1 MFKKVT
7 ALMLALCLT
16 LTVFAGCGGDK
27 SSAAPSTAPDAS
39 ASESAA
45 PDAKPATASDTFV
58 WNLGADPKTWDPGLN
73 NASDGGHVI
82 NNLFE
87 GLMRDIGGGKLDY
100 AIAESHTVSEDLL
113 TYTFKIR
120 PDVKWS
126 DGKPLTAKDFE
137 FSWKRVCDPA
147 TASEYSFIMA
157 PYIVGGEDFL
167 NGKGSKDDMGVKAI
181 DDATL
186 EVKLN
191 F

>member
-1 MFKKVT
+1 MFKKVM
-7 ALMLALCLT
+7 ALSLAFCLS
-16 LTVFAGCGGDK
+16 LTVLAGCGGSK
-27 SSAAPSTAPDAS
+27 SSAAPSTSTDAS
-39 ASESAA
+39 KAPEGSSAA
-45 PDAKPATASDTFV
+45 STATPTPAPASADTFV

-100 AIAESHTVSEDLL
+100 AIAESHTLSEDKL

-120 PDVKWS
+120 PGVKWS

-167 NGKGSKDDMGVKAI
+167 NGKGTK
-181 DDATL
+181 
-186 EVKLN
+186 
-191 F
+191 